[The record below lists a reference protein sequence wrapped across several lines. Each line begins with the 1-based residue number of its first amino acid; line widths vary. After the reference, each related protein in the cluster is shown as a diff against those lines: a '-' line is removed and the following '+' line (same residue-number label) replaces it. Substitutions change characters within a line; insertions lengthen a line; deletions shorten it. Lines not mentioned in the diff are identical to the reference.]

1 MFNTFSLTCS
11 LTKNFAVVDRDLEK
25 DLKMLW
31 REAENIRAKQL
42 DEEKIKKIIE
52 EYRISRGRAP

>member
-1 MFNTFSLTCS
+1 
-11 LTKNFAVVDRDLEK
+11 
-25 DLKMLW
+25 MLW